1 MVGNGWKQDVSM
13 ALRGLVP
20 WTSNMSIDFTK
31 ASYGHHLKAVGH
43 RIDVLRPTAGRT
55 SDVGNTLRPLQ
66 SPQSFDSRTFRE
78 EPVNSK

>member
-13 ALRGLVP
+13 ALRELVP

-31 ASYGHHLKAVGH
+31 ASYGHLLKAAGH
-43 RIDVLRPTAGRT
+43 RNDVLGPTAGRT
-55 SDVGNTLRPLQ
+55 SDVGNTFRHLQ
-66 SPQSFDSRTFRE
+66 SLQSFDSRTFRE